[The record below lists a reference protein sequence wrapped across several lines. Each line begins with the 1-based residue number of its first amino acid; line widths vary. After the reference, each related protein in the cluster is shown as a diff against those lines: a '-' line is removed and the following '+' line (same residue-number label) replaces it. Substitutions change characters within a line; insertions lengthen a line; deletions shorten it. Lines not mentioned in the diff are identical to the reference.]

1 MNNYFNS
8 DSFINELRP
17 LKDILKRQSVNQNVS
32 LIEYVVGKAIQ
43 YFIMFDNGDKSIMNE
58 VSSFTGKITDFI
70 SKENTFSMLSNSK
83 LDGYVNELY
92 LDAILAKNNMT
103 KENLTDDDKKVQ
115 LYQYMVRHIAIRK
128 NKFHA
133 FNSASYESI
142 KEHGLDP
149 KFKITKDDEINHIN
163 QIFES
168 YGVSM
173 VFGWHQ
179 LNCIEKIYY
188 SNNPSVAYYYAANS
202 PEWFSQFTGQ
212 GFPFNNFNIE
222 YSCSAF
228 LEGDYVAAKNNLEIL
243 MSNKK
248 FTRQDK
254 DTVFSFFDRSWKIY
268 ANNNPM
274 LAIIPDDSASDD
286 FEYWTNQLLT
296 EPYYRDDIKHA
307 LGLCFD
313 INSNTDCQ
321 TSEVI
326 NVDDAMFI
334 ELPKYS
340 EVIKKINSPQVVET
354 LEETENISD
363 ESLHEKL
370 MSLAHSKIAVRRDEN
385 GQEEWVSKHGVEEV
399 EKVKRILKDD
409 AVYKAI
415 ITDKFGTGSYLNGW
429 IGLFDSK
436 IINDV
441 ENIRLLALN
450 KPTYMSYVSQEYRED
465 LTLMRNCASQDGV
478 HPILTCYVG
487 ENVQNDF
494 QFISNLIINS
504 NDKTFDFFGS
514 SDGSIRGSKMRY
526 GKSIGLNVQE
536 NPDFWILL
544 NSKIESINQ
553 KSTRF
558 IPPFSIEKEL
568 GLAIGTMAA
577 DMLLSDHPVENIQ
590 ESHKK
595 I

>member
-17 LKDILKRQSVNQNVS
+17 LKDILNSQKVNQNVN
-32 LIEYVVGKAIQ
+32 LIEYIIGKAIQ
-43 YFIMFDNGDKSIMNE
+43 YFIIFDNGDKSIMNE
-58 VSSFTGKITDFI
+58 VSSFVGKITEFM
-70 SKENTFSMLSNSK
+70 SKENISSVFSNSK
-83 LDGYVNELY
+83 LDKYVNELY
-92 LDAILAKNNMT
+92 LDTILAKNNIT
-103 KENLTDDDKKVQ
+103 KESLIDDDKKVK
-115 LYQYMVRHIAIRK
+115 LYQYMVSHITNRK

-142 KEHGLDP
+142 KEHGLNP
-149 KFKITKDDEINHIN
+149 NFKVTKEEEINDIN
-163 QIFES
+163 RIFES
-168 YGVSM
+168 YGISM
-173 VFGWHQ
+173 IFGWHQ
-179 LNCIEKIYY
+179 LNCVGKVSYA
-188 SNNPSVAYYYAANS
+188 NTPSVMYYYAANS

-212 GFPFNNFNIE
+212 GFPFDSFNIE
-222 YSCSAF
+222 YNRSAF
-228 LEGDYVAAKNNLEIL
+228 LEGNYAAAKNNLEML
-243 MSNKK
+243 MSDKK
-248 FTRQDK
+248 FARQDK
-254 DTVFSFFDRSWKIY
+254 DTVFEFLERSWKTY

-274 LAIIPDDSASDD
+274 LVIIPEKTANNN

-296 EPYYRDDIKHA
+296 DPYYRDDIRHA
-307 LGLCFD
+307 LGLCFA
-313 INSNTDCQ
+313 INSNKDCQ
-321 TSEVI
+321 TSEII

-385 GQEEWVSKHGVEEV
+385 GQAEWVSEHGVEEV

-415 ITDKFGTGSYLNGW
+415 ITDKFRTGPYLNVW

-514 SDGSIRGSKMRY
+514 SAGSIEGSKMRY
-526 GKSIGLNVQE
+526 GKSIGLGVQE

-568 GLAIGTMAA
+568 SIVNDKKMN
-577 DMLLSDHPVENIQ
+577 DMLSSDYSTESAQ
-590 ESHKK
+590 EVHKK
-595 I
+595 R

>member
-168 YGVSM
+168 YSVSM

-254 DTVFSFFDRSWKIY
+254 DTVFAFFDRSWKIY

-274 LAIIPDDSASDD
+274 LAIIPDNPATGD
-286 FEYWTNQLLT
+286 FEYWTNLLLT
-296 EPYYRDDIKHA
+296 KPYYRDDIKHA
-307 LGLCFD
+307 LGLCFS
-313 INSNTDCQ
+313 INSNKDCQ

-326 NVDDAMFI
+326 NVDDTIFI

-354 LEETENISD
+354 LEETENIRD
-363 ESLHEKL
+363 KSLHEKL

-385 GQEEWVSKHGVEEV
+385 GQEEWVSEHGVEEV

-415 ITDKFGTGSYLNGW
+415 ITDKFGTGPYLNGW

-465 LTLMRNCASQDGV
+465 LALMRNCASQDGV

-526 GKSIGLNVQE
+526 GKSIGLSVQE

>member
-168 YGVSM
+168 YSVSM

-254 DTVFSFFDRSWKIY
+254 DTVFAFFDRSWKIY

-274 LAIIPDDSASDD
+274 LAIIPDNPATGD
-286 FEYWTNQLLT
+286 FEYWTNLLLT
-296 EPYYRDDIKHA
+296 KPYYRDDIKHA
-307 LGLCFD
+307 LGLCFS
-313 INSNTDCQ
+313 INSNKDCQ

-326 NVDDAMFI
+326 NVDDTIFI

-354 LEETENISD
+354 LEETENIRD
-363 ESLHEKL
+363 KSLHEKL

-385 GQEEWVSKHGVEEV
+385 GQEEWVSEHGVEEV

-415 ITDKFGTGSYLNGW
+415 ITDKFGTGPYLNGW

-465 LTLMRNCASQDGV
+465 LALMRNCASQDGV

-487 ENVQNDF
+487 KNVQNDF

-526 GKSIGLNVQE
+526 GKSIGLSVQE

>member
-1 MNNYFNS
+1 
-8 DSFINELRP
+8 
-17 LKDILKRQSVNQNVS
+17 
-32 LIEYVVGKAIQ
+32 
-43 YFIMFDNGDKSIMNE
+43 
-58 VSSFTGKITDFI
+58 
-70 SKENTFSMLSNSK
+70 ML
-83 LDGYVNELY
+83 
-92 LDAILAKNNMT
+92 T
-103 KENLTDDDKKVQ
+103 K
-115 LYQYMVRHIAIRK
+115 
-128 NKFHA
+128 
-133 FNSASYESI
+133 
-142 KEHGLDP
+142 
-149 KFKITKDDEINHIN
+149 
-163 QIFES
+163 
-168 YGVSM
+168 
-173 VFGWHQ
+173 
-179 LNCIEKIYY
+179 
-188 SNNPSVAYYYAANS
+188 
-202 PEWFSQFTGQ
+202 
-212 GFPFNNFNIE
+212 
-222 YSCSAF
+222 
-228 LEGDYVAAKNNLEIL
+228 
-243 MSNKK
+243 
-248 FTRQDK
+248 
-254 DTVFSFFDRSWKIY
+254 
-268 ANNNPM
+268 
-274 LAIIPDDSASDD
+274 
-286 FEYWTNQLLT
+286 
-296 EPYYRDDIKHA
+296 PYYRDDIKHA
-307 LGLCFD
+307 LGLCFS
-313 INSNTDCQ
+313 INSNKDCQ

-326 NVDDAMFI
+326 NVDDAIFI

-354 LEETENISD
+354 LEETENIRD

-370 MSLAHSKIAVRRDEN
+370 MSLAHSKITVRRDEN
-385 GQEEWVSKHGVEEV
+385 GQEEWVSEHGVEEV

-415 ITDKFGTGSYLNGW
+415 ITDKFGTDPYLNGW

-450 KPTYMSYVSQEYRED
+450 KPTYMSYVSKEYRED
-465 LTLMRNCASQDGV
+465 LALMRNCASQDGV

-487 ENVQNDF
+487 KNVQNDF

-514 SDGSIRGSKMRY
+514 SDGSIRGSKMCY
-526 GKSIGLNVQE
+526 GKSIGLSVQE

-558 IPPFSIEKEL
+558 IPLFSIEKEL

>member
-1 MNNYFNS
+1 
-8 DSFINELRP
+8 
-17 LKDILKRQSVNQNVS
+17 
-32 LIEYVVGKAIQ
+32 
-43 YFIMFDNGDKSIMNE
+43 
-58 VSSFTGKITDFI
+58 
-70 SKENTFSMLSNSK
+70 
-83 LDGYVNELY
+83 
-92 LDAILAKNNMT
+92 
-103 KENLTDDDKKVQ
+103 
-115 LYQYMVRHIAIRK
+115 
-128 NKFHA
+128 
-133 FNSASYESI
+133 
-142 KEHGLDP
+142 
-149 KFKITKDDEINHIN
+149 
-163 QIFES
+163 
-168 YGVSM
+168 
-173 VFGWHQ
+173 
-179 LNCIEKIYY
+179 
-188 SNNPSVAYYYAANS
+188 
-202 PEWFSQFTGQ
+202 
-212 GFPFNNFNIE
+212 
-222 YSCSAF
+222 
-228 LEGDYVAAKNNLEIL
+228 

-465 LTLMRNCASQDGV
+465 LTLMRNCASQDGI

-514 SDGSIRGSKMRY
+514 SAGSIRGSKMRY
-526 GKSIGLNVQE
+526 GKSIGLSVQE

-568 GLAIGTMAA
+568 GLATGTMAA